1 MKKILIAT
9 GGSGGH
15 VIPSLGIYDALKND
29 FEVQISTDLRGSK
42 FINDEN
48 YYYSLIDVP
57 NLFSNLLLLPYNL
70 IKFCISIIKSYKYLK
85 LNNFN
90 ILISTGGYMSL
101 PLCLA
106 SNLLHIKIYIFEPN
120 LVLGR
125 ANKLMLNFAKKII
138 CYEKNLKGIS
148 KKNLNK
154 IYLVKPLLRKEI
166 YEFKKNEKT
175 TIEEKKKILIVG
187 GSQGAKFFDEFI
199 SEIIIKLSKIEK
211 IQVLQQ
217 VINLKSKE
225 NIKEL
230 YQKNHIEHE
239 LFNFEEKLLTKAVNY
254 DLAIT
259 RSGAS
264 TISELAYLNI
274 PFVAIPY
281 PYAKDNHQ
289 YYNAKLYEKN
299 KSCWL
304 MMQKDINKNN
314 FTDLMV
320 KIFKDQNEYFSKKN
334 NLIKFNKENTWEKN
348 KSKLIEL
355 INEN

>member
-1 MKKILIAT
+1 MKKILIVT

-15 VIPSLGIYDALKND
+15 VIPSLSIYDALKEN
-29 FEVQISTDLRGSK
+29 FEVKISTDLRGSK
-42 FINDEN
+42 FINNDN
-48 YYYSLIDVP
+48 YHYSLIDVP
-57 NLFSNLLLLPYNL
+57 NLFSNLLLLPYNI
-70 IKFCISIIKSYKYLK
+70 IKFFISILKSYKYLK
-85 LNNFN
+85 SNNYS

-106 SNLLHIKIYIFEPN
+106 SNLLNVKIYIFEPN
-120 LVLGR
+120 SVLGR
-125 ANKLMLNFAKKII
+125 TNKLILGFAEKII

-148 KKNLNK
+148 KKFLNK

-166 YEFKKNEKT
+166 YKYKKNEK
-175 TIEEKKKILIVG
+175 IKFEEKKKILIIG
-187 GSQGAKFFDEFI
+187 GSQGANLFDEFVTK
-199 SEIIIKLSKIEK
+199 IIIKLSKTQK

-217 VINLKSKE
+217 VINSNSRE

-239 LFNFEEKLLTKAVNY
+239 LFHFDDKLLTKAVNY

-264 TISELAYLNI
+264 AISELGYLNI

-289 YYNAKLYEKN
+289 YYNAEFYEKN

-304 MMQKDINKNN
+304 IMQKDIDENN
-314 FTDLMV
+314 FSDLMT
-320 KIFKDQNEYFSKKN
+320 KIFQDQNEYFSKKN
-334 NLIKFNKENTWEKN
+334 NLIKLTKENTWEKN
-348 KSKLIEL
+348 KSRLIEL
-355 INEN
+355 VNEN